1 MEPALS
7 LNCQPRESRL
17 MSEILANVSCVAL
30 RGRGILITGPPGSGK
45 SSLALALMD
54 RGGELIGDDGVTLSQ
69 VGELVVATPPPNTEG
84 LIEIRNVGL
93 LEVPT
98 ARAPIAI
105 VINLSAEAERLP
117 LGHGKAT
124 LLGRDVPQVDLYP
137 DTPFLALRAEAA
149 LEMHGL
155 D

>member
-1 MEPALS
+1 
-7 LNCQPRESRL
+7 
-17 MSEILANVSCVAL
+17 MSTVLPNVSCVSL
-30 RGRGILITGPPGSGK
+30 RGRGILILGPSGSGK

-54 RGGELIGDDGVTLSQ
+54 RGAELVGDDGVTLAQ
-69 VGELVVATPPPNTEG
+69 VGELVVATPPPNTQG

-105 VINLSAEAERLP
+105 VINLSPDAERLP
-117 LGHGKAT
+117 LGHGEMD
-124 LLGRDVPQVDLYP
+124 LLGRKVPQVDLYP
-137 DTPFLALRAEAA
+137 DTPYLALRAEAA

-155 D
+155 E

>member
-1 MEPALS
+1 
-7 LNCQPRESRL
+7 
-17 MSEILANVSCVAL
+17 MSEVIANVSCVAM
-30 RGRGILITGPPGSGK
+30 RGRGMLITGPSGSGK

-54 RGGELIGDDGVTLSQ
+54 RGAELIGDDGVTLAQ

-98 ARAPIAI
+98 ARAPVAI
-105 VINLSAEAERLP
+105 VINLASEAERLP
-117 LGHGKAT
+117 LGHGSAV
-124 LLGRDVPQVDLYP
+124 LLGREVPQVDLYP

>member
-1 MEPALS
+1 M
-7 LNCQPRESRL
+7 
-17 MSEILANVSCVAL
+17 ANVSCVAM
-30 RGRGILITGPPGSGK
+30 RGRALLITGPSGVGK

-54 RGGELIGDDGVTLSQ
+54 RGAELIGDDGVTLAQ
-69 VGELVVATPPPNTEG
+69 VGELIVATPPPNTEG

-98 ARAPIAI
+98 ARAPVAI
-105 VINLSAEAERLP
+105 VINLTPEAERLP
-117 LGHGKAT
+117 LGHAAAS

-137 DTPFLALRAEAA
+137 DTPYLALRAEAA

>member
-1 MEPALS
+1 
-7 LNCQPRESRL
+7 
-17 MSEILANVSCVAL
+17 MSEVLANVSCVAM
-30 RGRGILITGPPGSGK
+30 RGRAMLITGPSGSGK

-54 RGGELIGDDGVTLSQ
+54 RGGELIGDDGVTLAQ

-98 ARAPIAI
+98 ARAPVAI
-105 VINLSAEAERLP
+105 VINLTPEAERLP
-117 LGHGKAT
+117 LGHSNAV
-124 LLGRDVPQVDLYP
+124 LLGREVPLVDLYP

>member
-1 MEPALS
+1 
-7 LNCQPRESRL
+7 
-17 MSEILANVSCVAL
+17 MSEVLPNVSCVAL
-30 RGRGILITGPPGSGK
+30 RGRAVLISGPPGSGK

-98 ARAPIAI
+98 GRAPVAI
-105 VINLSAEAERLP
+105 VINLLRDAERLP
-117 LGHGKAT
+117 LGHGYRM
-124 LLGRDVPQVDLYP
+124 LLGHKIPQVDLYP
-137 DTPFLALRAEAA
+137 DTPFLALRVEAA

>member
-1 MEPALS
+1 
-7 LNCQPRESRL
+7 
-17 MSEILANVSCVAL
+17 MSKVLANVSCVAM
-30 RGRGILITGPPGSGK
+30 RGRGILITGPSGSGK

-54 RGGELIGDDGVTLSQ
+54 RGAELVGDDGVTLAQ
-69 VGELVVATPPPNTEG
+69 VGELVIATPPPNTEG

-98 ARAPIAI
+98 ARAPVAI
-105 VINLSAEAERLP
+105 VINLTTAAERLP
-117 LGHGKAT
+117 LGHGTAV
-124 LLGRDVPQVDLYP
+124 LLGRKVPQVDLYP
-137 DTPFLALRAEAA
+137 ETPFLALRAEAA

>member
-1 MEPALS
+1 
-7 LNCQPRESRL
+7 
-17 MSEILANVSCVAL
+17 MSEVLANVSCVAM
-30 RGRGILITGPPGSGK
+30 RGRAMLIAGPTGSGK

-54 RGGELIGDDGVTLSQ
+54 RGAELIGDDGVTLSQ
-69 VGELVVATPPPNTEG
+69 VGELIVATPPPNTEG

-98 ARAPIAI
+98 SRAPVAI
-105 VINLSAEAERLP
+105 VINLDRDAERLP
-117 LGHGKAT
+117 LGHGEAV
-124 LLGRDVPQVDLYP
+124 LLGRKVPQVDLYP

>member
-1 MEPALS
+1 
-7 LNCQPRESRL
+7 
-17 MSEILANVSCVAL
+17 MSEVVANVSCVAI
-30 RGRGILITGPPGSGK
+30 RGRAILITGPTGSGK

-69 VGELVVATPPPNTEG
+69 VGELILATPPPNTEG

-98 ARAPIAI
+98 ARAPLAI
-105 VINLSAEAERLP
+105 VINLTPDAERLP
-117 LGHGKAT
+117 LGHT
-124 LLGRDVPQVDLYP
+124 NSMLMGREVPQVDLFP

-149 LEMHGL
+149 LEMLGL

>member
-1 MEPALS
+1 
-7 LNCQPRESRL
+7 
-17 MSEILANVSCVAL
+17 MSEVVANVSCVAM
-30 RGRGILITGPPGSGK
+30 RGRAILVTGPPGSGK

-69 VGELVVATPPPNTEG
+69 VGELIVATPPPNTEG

-98 ARAPIAI
+98 ARAPLAI
-105 VINLSAEAERLP
+105 VINLAPDAERLP
-117 LGHGKAT
+117 LGHT
-124 LLGRDVPQVDLYP
+124 NTVLLGREVPQVHLYP
-137 DTPFLALRAEAA
+137 DTPYLALRAEAA
-149 LEMHGL
+149 LEMLGL

>member
-1 MEPALS
+1 MADPTT
-7 LNCQPRESRL
+7 
-17 MSEILANVSCVAL
+17 SETLFNVSCVAM
-30 RGRGILITGPPGSGK
+30 RGRGILIMGEPGSGK

-54 RGGELIGDDGVTLSQ
+54 RGAELIGDDGVTLTQ
-69 VGELVVATPPPNTEG
+69 VGELIVATPPEATEG

-98 ARAPIAI
+98 ARAPVAI
-105 VINLSAEAERLP
+105 VIDLTPAAERLP
-117 LGHGKAT
+117 LGHGAAL
-124 LLGRDVPQVDLYP
+124 LLGREVPQVELYP
-137 DTPFLALRAEAA
+137 DTPALALRAEAA

>member
-1 MEPALS
+1 
-7 LNCQPRESRL
+7 
-17 MSEILANVSCVAL
+17 MSAVIANVTCVAM
-30 RGRGILITGPPGSGK
+30 RGRAMMISGPSGIGK

-54 RGGELIGDDGVTLSQ
+54 RGAELIGDDGVTLDQ
-69 VGELVVATPPPNTEG
+69 VGELVVATPPPNTRG

-98 ARAPIAI
+98 ARAPVAI
-105 VINLSAEAERLP
+105 VLKLTKDAERLP
-117 LGHGKAT
+117 LGHKT
-124 LLGRDVPQVDLYP
+124 SLLLGREVPLVELYP
-137 DTPFLALRAEAA
+137 DTPYLAIRAEAA